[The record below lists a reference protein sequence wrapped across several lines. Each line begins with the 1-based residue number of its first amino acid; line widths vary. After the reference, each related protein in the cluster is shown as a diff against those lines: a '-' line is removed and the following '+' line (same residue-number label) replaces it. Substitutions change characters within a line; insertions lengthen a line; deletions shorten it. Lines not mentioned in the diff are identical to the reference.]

1 MPGPTLPITIQMGAL
16 PPTVNWTPQ
25 QLADAIVAR
34 MSLQTQQTFALFVT
48 GSTEPSSNDGPWLKN
63 GTEWWVWS
71 DTAGAYVPI
80 TVPAESLGYYVG
92 DTAPDPTTTFF
103 WIETTAGGSP
113 LALKIYYSGAW
124 TDVYAATLASYL
136 TIAAAA
142 ATYLTQAAAAA
153 TYLTQAN
160 AASTYAPLVS
170 PALTGTPTTPTAAP
184 GTNTTQAAS
193 TAFVTAA
200 IAAIP
205 APSAFAAY
213 PAQGTV
219 SNQVI
224 AVDGNPH
231 KIEFNGAAI
240 NPAPA
245 PFDTA
250 LFRYVAPANGI
261 YDVSFSSQFDNVD
274 GTPASMQVNV
284 LLYKN
289 GTYIGNQMADLDST
303 PSPVGSRWSPGF
315 SGLVSL
321 AATDYLEVFVEMT
334 DGVDTG
340 DMTLSAAQ
348 LSVHRASA

>member
-1 MPGPTLPITIQMGAL
+1 MGAL
-16 PPTVNWTPQ
+16 PPVVNWTPQ
-25 QLADAIVAR
+25 QLADAMVAR

-71 DTAGAYVPI
+71 DSAGAYVPI

-92 DTAPDPTTTFF
+92 SVAPDPTTTFF

-113 LALKIYYSGAW
+113 LALKIYYNGAW

-136 TIAAAA
+136 TVAAAA
-142 ATYLTQAAAAA
+142 ATYLTQANAAA

-160 AASTYAPLVS
+160 AASTYAPLAS
-170 PALTGTPTTPTAAP
+170 PPLTGTPTSPTAAP
-184 GTNTTQAAS
+184 GTNTTQIAS

-213 PAQGTV
+213 PAQGLV

-224 AVDGNPH
+224 AIDGNGH
-231 KIEFNGAAI
+231 KIEFNSTAF

-245 PFDTA
+245 PFDTTN
-250 LFRYVAPANGI
+250 FRYVAPATG
-261 YDVSFSSQFDNVD
+261 YYGVSVSTQFDNVD
-274 GTPASMQVNV
+274 GTPATMQV
-284 LLYKN
+284 LIKLYKN
-289 GTYIGNQMADLDST
+289 GVALGNQMEDLDST

-315 SGLVSL
+315 SGLVQL
-321 AATDYLEVFVEMT
+321 ATNDYLEVFVEMT

-348 LSVHRASA
+348 LSVHRAQAV